1 MRRTNAAPRFGVV
14 SGAVVHE
21 ILSGRDLDVIDL
33 VENAYSLHGAGETVN
48 PPSYFLRF
56 PGNPAAR
63 IIALPAAVHGDIG
76 IAGIKWISSYP
87 ANLDR
92 GLPRASA
99 ALILNDAETGY
110 PFGCL
115 EGSII
120 SATRTA
126 ASAAVAVRHLLADHA
141 APVSVGFIG
150 SGLIARYLHRYLAAL
165 GLAISRIGVHDLSR
179 EYAVAFAAYA
189 GRNSSQAEIEIFDT
203 AESLI
208 RSHGIVIFATI
219 ADTPYIADPG
229 WFDHQPLVL
238 HISLR
243 DLGPQVIIGSYNI
256 TDDIEHVLQAG
267 TSLHLAAQQTGRRDF
282 INGTLCEIVR
292 GKLAPPRDRTVI
304 FSPFGLGVLDLVV
317 ADFVFRHAAAAGRV
331 TFVDDFFF
339 DLDRHRAPD
348 EPGGPG

>member
-1 MRRTNAAPRFGVV
+1 MRRTEAAPRFGVV
-14 SGAVVHE
+14 SGAVVYE

-33 VENAYSLHGAGETVN
+33 VERAYSLHGSGETVN
-48 PPSYFLRF
+48 PPSYFLHF
-56 PGNPAAR
+56 PDNPSAR
-63 IIALPAAVHGDIG
+63 IIALPAAVPGDAG

-126 ASAAVAVRHLLADHA
+126 ASAAVAVRHLLADRA
-141 APVSVGFIG
+141 APVRVGFVG
-150 SGLIARYLHRYLAAL
+150 SGLIARYIHRYLGPL
-165 GLAISRIGVHDLSR
+165 ELAISRIGVYDLSR
-179 EYAVAFAAYA
+179 EYATAFAAYA
-189 GRNSSQAEIEIFDT
+189 GQHGSPVKIEVFDT

-208 RSHGIVIFATI
+208 RSHDIVIFATT
-219 ADTPYIADPG
+219 AGAPYIADSG
-229 WFDHQPLVL
+229 WFDHHPLVL

-243 DLGPQVIIGSYNI
+243 DLGPSVILGSHNI
-256 TDDIEHVLQAG
+256 TDDIEHVLRAG
-267 TSLHLAAQQTGRRDF
+267 TSLHLAAQQTGRQDF
-282 INGTLCEIVR
+282 ISGTLCDIIR
-292 GKLAPPRDRTVI
+292 GKMGPPRERAVI

-317 ADFVFRHAAAAGRV
+317 ADFVFRNAAAAGRV
-331 TFVDDFFF
+331 TFIDDFFF
-339 DLDRHRAPD
+339 DLDRYRAPGELD
-348 EPGGPG
+348 SPR